1 MTSNNTNGTL
11 GCQVVAANIF
21 ELGSDYKLIQRESL
35 TILDNVEF
43 INCGPDPA
51 LRIEKVVSHPV
62 QVTNCAFHNLTG
74 VGVQIYNSKDVT
86 F

>member
-11 GCQVVAANIF
+11 GCHVVAANIF
-21 ELGSDYKLIQRESL
+21 VLGSDYKLIQRESL

-51 LRIEKVVSHPV
+51 LRIEKVVRHPV
-62 QVTNCAFHNLTG
+62 QDTNSAWHNLTG
-74 VGVQIYNSKDVT
+74 VGV
-86 F
+86 